1 MNETLEKD
9 LALYLVTSREGL
21 SDHAFLQVIELACQ
35 NGVSMVQLREKT
47 ATTREFYDL
56 ALKVRDIT
64 TTYKVPLIIND
75 RVDICLAV
83 DADGVHIG
91 DSELPV
97 YVTRQLIGSK
107 KILGVSTKSV
117 LQSQQAQ
124 EEGADYLGIGAIY
137 PTTTKH
143 DAQSISM
150 SELTEMVDSVS
161 IPVVAIGGIK
171 EVNIMTFQNTGISG
185 VAIVSD
191 IMQSRDVSK
200 KVIALNQLIQEVRGD
215 GSC

>member
-1 MNETLEKD
+1 MVR
-9 LALYLVTSREGL
+9 YLSKLL
-21 SDHAFLQVIELACQ
+21 SQVK
-35 NGVSMVQLREKT
+35 RT
-47 ATTREFYDL
+47 
-56 ALKVRDIT
+56 
-64 TTYKVPLIIND
+64 PLIIND

-107 KILGVSTKSV
+107 KILGVSTKSA
-117 LQSQQAQ
+117 LQSQQEQ

-150 SELTEMVDSVS
+150 SELTEMADSVS
-161 IPVVAIGGIK
+161 IPVEAIGGIK
-171 EVNIMTFQNTGISG
+171 EVNIMTFQNTGISS

-200 KVIALNQLIQEVRGD
+200 KSNSIKSINS
-215 GSC
+215 GSQG

>member
-1 MNETLEKD
+1 MD
-9 LALYLVTSREGL
+9 L
-21 SDHAFLQVIELACQ
+21 
-35 NGVSMVQLREKT
+35 
-47 ATTREFYDL
+47 
-56 ALKVRDIT
+56 
-64 TTYKVPLIIND
+64 
-75 RVDICLAV
+75 
-83 DADGVHIG
+83 
-91 DSELPV
+91 
-97 YVTRQLIGSK
+97 K

-191 IMQSRDVSK
+191 IMQSCDVSK